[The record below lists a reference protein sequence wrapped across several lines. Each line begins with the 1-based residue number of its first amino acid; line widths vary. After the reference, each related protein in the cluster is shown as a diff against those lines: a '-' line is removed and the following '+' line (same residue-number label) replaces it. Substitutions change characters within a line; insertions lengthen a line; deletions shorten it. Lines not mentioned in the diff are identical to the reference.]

1 MAKRSCFITRLIVF
15 TAFAA
20 LLLFQF
26 TFVAEASGKKAPTE
40 VNDFLQPMKFF
51 VVRSSSP
58 VCEPTC
64 PQWIWARGEIVSG
77 TPAQFQRL
85 LKRIGRQRLP
95 VVISSPGGNVDA
107 ALKLARMIRKRGLDT
122 AVGNALLIGCLPDR
136 KDCLKIQKEGGVYL
150 GVIMPGV
157 CNSACPLV
165 LAGGINRLASE
176 NSFVGLHQ
184 VTTVYTR
191 QNVIYRERYKV
202 VNGKK
207 RVTDRKIV
215 QRKKLKSYKTTKL
228 ASQTK
233 TELLDFLKEMG
244 VAQSYLAIAQ
254 GTPASDIRRLGWPE
268 MLELKLITGSEA
280 PTSLARAGLCLE
292 LAGKENCVNLPGAGP
307 TGEDIRTTSRTDGP
321 MGFVVVRSGESGCEP
336 NCPEWISAEGVID
349 SKAPER
355 FEKFLKEIDGRELPM
370 VISSSSGNLE
380 AALALGRL
388 VRRAGLTTIVGSTVI
403 GGCVPRAKTCLP
415 IRSRYTG
422 NAVSSGGRC
431 VFGCILVL
439 AGGTQ
444 RLAGYHTALGWTPPS
459 GLSNN
464 ARLEVLAYLDEMGV
478 LPGTLVE
485 SAADDLDSYSQWRFY
500 WLRLLTSV
508 NLTVNSVVDGGIC
521 GRIPEPAN
529 CRSLASATPKL

>member
-26 TFVAEASGKKAPTE
+26 TFVAEASAKKDPAE
-40 VNDFLQPMKFF
+40 ANDFLQPMKFS

-58 VCEPTC
+58 ACEPTC
-64 PQWIWARGEIVSG
+64 PQWIWAHGEIVSG

-122 AVGNALLIGCLPDR
+122 AVGNALLIGCAPEL
-136 KDCLKIQKEGGVYL
+136 KDCLKTQKEGGVYL

-184 VTTVYTR
+184 ITTVYTKE
-191 QNVIYRERYKV
+191 NVIYRERYKV

-228 ASQTK
+228 ARQTK
-233 TELLDFLKEMG
+233 AELLGFLKEMG
-244 VAQSYLAIAQ
+244 IAQSYLAVAQ

-280 PTSLARAGLCLE
+280 PISLTRAGRCLE
-292 LAGKENCVNLPGAGP
+292 LAGKGNCVDLPGAGSAAEYF
-307 TGEDIRTTSRTDGP
+307 GTTSKAERP
-321 MGFVVVRSGESGCEP
+321 MRFVVVRSGESGCEP
-336 NCPEWISAEGVID
+336 NCPEWISAEGAID
-349 SKAPER
+349 LKAPER
-355 FEKFLKEIDGRELPM
+355 FEKILKAMDGRKLPM
-370 VISSSSGNLE
+370 VISSSGGNLV

-388 VRRAGLTTIVGSTVI
+388 VRKAGLTTVVGSTII
-403 GGCVPRAKTCLP
+403 GGCEPRPKNCRAE
-415 IRSRYTG
+415 SSGYTG

-431 VFGCILVL
+431 VFGCMLVL

-444 RLAGYHTALGWTPPS
+444 RLAGYHTALGWGPPF
-459 GLSNN
+459 GLSDDG
-464 ARLEVLAYLDEMGV
+464 RSGVLAYLDEMGV
-478 LPGTLVE
+478 LPGTLAE
-485 SAADDLDSYSQWRFY
+485 SAAENLDSYSQWRFH

-521 GRIPEPAN
+521 GRTPEPAN
-529 CRSLASATPKL
+529 CRSLASAERKL